1 MKKAYYK
8 DSRKMLKNNLFR
20 FISIVLIIMLGTTFF
35 IGMNAVS
42 PEMKQSAQNYMEDN
56 NVFDISLV
64 SNMGYDTDDLDK
76 FKKIDNII
84 EVQGVYTYDVLAKFG
99 EKDLAIRLSSIMNN
113 SEMNQNNITE
123 GKNIEEDTD
132 CLISSRLVDMY
143 GYKVGDT
150 IKFYLNDD
158 SNIED
163 TLAYTEFKIV
173 GITQNP
179 MYLSKFY
186 GNTKLLS

>member
-84 EVQGVYTYDVLAKFG
+84 EVQGV
-99 EKDLAIRLSSIMNN
+99 
-113 SEMNQNNITE
+113 
-123 GKNIEEDTD
+123 
-132 CLISSRLVDMY
+132 
-143 GYKVGDT
+143 
-150 IKFYLNDD
+150 
-158 SNIED
+158 
-163 TLAYTEFKIV
+163 
-173 GITQNP
+173 
-179 MYLSKFY
+179 
-186 GNTKLLS
+186 